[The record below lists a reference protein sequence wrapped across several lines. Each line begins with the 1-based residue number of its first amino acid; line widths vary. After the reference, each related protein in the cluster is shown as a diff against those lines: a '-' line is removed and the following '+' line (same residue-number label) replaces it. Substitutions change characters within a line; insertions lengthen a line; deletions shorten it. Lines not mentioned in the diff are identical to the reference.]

1 MDCRCGRRDR
11 DLCVNVGA
19 PIALS
24 PKLLASSVARFFG
37 KNQTKSQVKGRGPG
51 FADRSPSVK
60 WGDRAGMPH
69 A

>member
-1 MDCRCGRRDR
+1 MDRRWGRRDR

-37 KNQTKSQVKGRGPG
+37 KIKRKV
-51 FADRSPSVK
+51 RSKDAARDSLIV
-60 WGDRAGMPH
+60 H
-69 A
+69 HQ